1 MGRTV
6 WTRAATEQSEEA
18 ATVWT
23 GGRGQ
28 EERGA
33 APQER
38 RSRTPRQQPQQT
50 SAPGTLSR
58 EGLSTPEGE
67 RASTHTSWGS

>member
-1 MGRTV
+1 MADGKPRGRGGRARVGRTV

-23 GGRGQ
+23 GGRRQ

-38 RSRTPRQQPQQT
+38 RSRTPRQ
-50 SAPGTLSR
+50 
-58 EGLSTPEGE
+58 
-67 RASTHTSWGS
+67 